1 MRIDPV
7 FLVAPPPPVP
17 SMPTRRAFVI
27 ASSTFLAGAAVGGAC
42 GYSAGAANAATANAA
57 NGQAVDASAEQE
69 LPKSGDHELD
79 QLRWLA
85 VKAPLDELF
94 AKAPVFLST
103 RVSTYK
109 NDEILWKGVERMT
122 REIVDNPSRRVD
134 PAVIGFIITQIN
146 GTAHPSKPS
155 LGERVPRLRER
166 LSEERARK

>member
-42 GYSAGAANAATANAA
+42 GYSAGAANAATANPA
-57 NGQAVDASAEQE
+57 NAQAVDASAEQE

-122 REIVDNPSRRVD
+122 REIVDNPGRAVD
-134 PAVIGFIITQIN
+134 QMHIAVIIGQIE
-146 GTAHPSKPS
+146 GTARPTRPS
-155 LGERVPRLRER
+155 LREFVPTLRQR
-166 LSEERARK
+166 REEARRRK